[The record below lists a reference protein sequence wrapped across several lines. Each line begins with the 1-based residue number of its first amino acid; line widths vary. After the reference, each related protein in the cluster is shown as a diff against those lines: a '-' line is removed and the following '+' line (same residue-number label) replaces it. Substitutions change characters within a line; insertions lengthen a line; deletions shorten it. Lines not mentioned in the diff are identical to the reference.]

1 MVTQA
6 DIITR
11 SLSQRP
17 LRRRPGGW
25 WGGCPGSS
33 QHYDADA
40 EAGDSKQERDG
51 AGGEVQEGRS
61 HTEKAGL

>member
-17 LRRRPGGW
+17 LRRGPEGW
-25 WGGCPGSS
+25 WRGCPGSS

-40 EAGDSKQERDG
+40 EAGDSEQERDG
-51 AGGEVQEGRS
+51 GSGEVQEGRS
-61 HTEKAGL
+61 HTEKVGL